1 MRIWKKERSRKWGRS
16 AVLAVILSLS
26 LGTVSY
32 QPAYAD
38 EAAATAKQV
47 RVALFADLGNQY
59 RSIAPTVTMNASG
72 GMAIGERLGGGVVP
86 LANAGAGEK
95 VRFSMD
101 AFMVKALETTDA
113 QAAAGAANRLQAADG
128 AGKVY
133 VMAVSKQSG
142 AAYQV
147 YIGNYA
153 SKEEAVRVRDRI
165 AADPALSAMLTS
177 GKPVVTGNFHSLAG
191 LYETEEQASAAVRTI
206 ANAGLDAFTAIAV
219 NQGGSVQYAALLGQA
234 ADAHELDSVKNE
246 AAKLV
251 PGLTLLPTDPA
262 SLYLIRRDDVSPG
275 VSDSGQAVRHYS
287 LGGASDRKLWI
298 ESSAAAG
305 SGIQVTER
313 AARIYRGGFELSLV
327 NNRLA
332 LVNELPLEQY
342 LYSVVGMEVSPSWPE
357 EALKA
362 QAVAARTYALY
373 QGTKYQIADVVDTT
387 LSQAYYGMDKEH
399 PNTIAAVD
407 ATAGEVMMLNGKLIE
422 PLYSSNSGGMTADPG
437 ELWNSK
443 SDYLVSVQSPDESAE
458 QGLPYWYRV
467 LLPDGKVGYI
477 REDLVQD
484 TGEKT
489 KAGLPVF
496 TVKTDGANIRQLPLI
511 QSDVEPIANVNQG
524 VKAIVLEKTI
534 QSNTMNWIRGP
545 YTSDQLSKA
554 IQGQAKTPIQGPI
567 VSLEVTERGPSQ
579 RVTEVRAN
587 GQIVDVKY
595 PDSLRSALGG
605 LPSTRFDIEPAGGY
619 SILGANG
626 ASGSAAQQNVHAL
639 SESGKEQV
647 NDSIL
652 VQNGSGGVA
661 VMTRTPS
668 YRFVGQGNGHGAGLS
683 QWGAKGLADQG
694 YRYESILQHYYKG
707 VQIAKP

>member
-1 MRIWKKERSRKWGRS
+1 MRIWKKERSRQWSRS
-16 AVLAVILSLS
+16 VFLAVILSLS
-26 LGTVSY
+26 LGTASY

-38 EAAATAKQV
+38 EAAASAKQI

-59 RSIAPTVTMNASG
+59 RSIAPTVTMNAGG
-72 GMAIGERLGGGVVP
+72 GMAIGERLGGGIVP
-86 LANAGAGEK
+86 LANAGAGET

-101 AFMVKALETTDA
+101 SFMVKALETTDA
-113 QAAAGAANRLQAADG
+113 QAAAGAASRLQAADG

-133 VMAVSKQSG
+133 VMAVSQQSG
-142 AAYQV
+142 TVYQV

-153 SKEEAVRVRDRI
+153 SKEEAVRVRDRL
-165 AADPALSAMLTS
+165 AADPALSAIVPS
-177 GKPVVTGNFHSLAG
+177 GKPIVTGNLHWLAG
-191 LYETEEQASAAVRTI
+191 LYETEEQANAAVRTI

-234 ADAHELDSVKNE
+234 ADSHELDSVGNE
-246 AAKLV
+246 ATKLV
-251 PGLTLLPTDPA
+251 PGLSLLPTDPA
-262 SLYLIRRDDVSPG
+262 SLYLIRRDDMSPG
-275 VSDSGQAVRHYS
+275 VSGSGQAFRHYF

-298 ESSAAAG
+298 APSAAG

-313 AARIYRGGFELSLV
+313 AGRMYRGGFELSLA

-407 ATAGEVMMLNGKLIE
+407 ATAGEVIMLNGKLIE

-443 SDYLVSVQSPDESAE
+443 SDYLVSVQSPDETAE

-467 LLPDGKVGYI
+467 VLPDGKVGYI

-545 YTSDQLSKA
+545 YTSDQLSKS

-605 LPSTRFDIEPAGGY
+605 LPSTRFDIEPAGAY

-626 ASGSAAQQNVHAL
+626 ASGNAAQQNVHAL
-639 SESGKEQV
+639 SESGKQQV

-652 VQNGSGGVA
+652 VQNGSGDVS
-661 VMTRTPS
+661 VMTKAPS
-668 YRFVGQGNGHGAGLS
+668 YRFVGQGNGHGAGMS
-683 QWGAKGLADQG
+683 QWGSKGLADQG